1 MQRDSDENPLRSAM
15 VTVGIAQEKIKL
27 LLAELGLEEGATVTN
42 HVDALEKAVE
52 LTGDLSDFLKS
63 YSEDP
68 E

>member
-1 MQRDSDENPLRSAM
+1 MQRDSDEKPLRSAM
-15 VTVGIAQEKIKL
+15 ATVGTAQEKIKL
-27 LLAELGLEEGATVTN
+27 LLAELRSEEGATVTN

-52 LTGDLSDFLKS
+52 LTRGLSDFLKS